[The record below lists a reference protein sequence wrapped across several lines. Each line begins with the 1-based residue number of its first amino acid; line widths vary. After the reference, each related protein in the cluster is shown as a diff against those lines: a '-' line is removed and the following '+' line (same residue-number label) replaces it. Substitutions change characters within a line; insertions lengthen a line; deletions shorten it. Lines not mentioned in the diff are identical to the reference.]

1 MYVHICVYT
10 HTHTHTHT
18 RTHTRTHTHICMY
31 KRLFQFFMLRG
42 AKISAAVQ
50 GKEGRQERD
59 RSAEVLVL
67 SEGKKGT
74 RHAEAVRDVGHA
86 EAVTGCF
93 LLCA

>member
-1 MYVHICVYT
+1 MCVYT
-10 HTHTHTHT
+10 HTHTHTHA
-18 RTHTRTHTHICMY
+18 RTHTHIHICMY

-42 AKISAAVQ
+42 AKISAAGE

-59 RSAEVLVL
+59 RSGEVLVL
-67 SEGKKGT
+67 SEGNEGT

-86 EAVTGCF
+86 EAVTGCC